1 MDALADIRINTQVP
15 FPAMAKGSGPIT
27 LTKVNGVWTVGFT
40 IAAFGSQNPPIG
52 NYPTDYVLAWD
63 DVNKTF
69 FKISITNL
77 VAAVSN
83 IGGARNQRRATASP
97 IVVAGTDQII
107 NVNIAGGA
115 PTCTLPAASTRL
127 GIPLT
132 FKDVGGN
139 FAAHNLTITPAGGDL
154 IDDLASIVL
163 SVNRQSVTL
172 VPANDGTSTGW
183 MIE

>member
-1 MDALADIRINTQVP
+1 MNDIADIRVNTQVP
-15 FPAMAKGSGPIT
+15 FPAMVTGSGPVT
-27 LTKVNGVWTVGFT
+27 LGKSNGVWQVGFT

-63 DVNKTF
+63 DVNKIF
-69 FKISITNL
+69 FKISL
-77 VAAVSN
+77 SN
-83 IGGARNQRRATASP
+83 IVSVVQGARSQRLATASP

-107 NVNIAGGA
+107 NVSIAAGA
-115 PTCTLPAASTRL
+115 PACALPAASTRI

-139 FAAHNLTITPAGGDL
+139 FAAHNLTITPAGGDT
-154 IDDLASIVL
+154 IDGLASIVL
-163 SVNRQSVTL
+163 AVNRQSVTL